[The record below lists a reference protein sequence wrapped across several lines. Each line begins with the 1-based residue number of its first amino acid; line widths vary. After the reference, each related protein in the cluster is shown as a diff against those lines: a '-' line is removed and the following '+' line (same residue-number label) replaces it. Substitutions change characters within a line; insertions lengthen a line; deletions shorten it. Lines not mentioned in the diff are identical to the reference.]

1 MKKKMTA
8 LFVASALFS
17 GMAMADD
24 STLATNDTS
33 QATLNFEGRV
43 TSNACQIST
52 NDIDKTINLGEV
64 TLNQLESAATK
75 SQSFSVELVNCD
87 TNTSEIHYTL
97 ADTNAAESKVDYL
110 IPVSGDTSATGV
122 GVFVEKADNAAVTTG
137 EEYSLEDL
145 GVSGDNTLSS
155 QTIALQAAIRKLD
168 DSTDVTPGSVNAKG
182 TLTIRT
188 VVSTATQ

>member
-1 MKKKMTA
+1 MTA

-122 GVFVEKADNAAVTTG
+122 GVFVEKADNTAVTTG

-188 VVSTATQ
+188 VVSTATP